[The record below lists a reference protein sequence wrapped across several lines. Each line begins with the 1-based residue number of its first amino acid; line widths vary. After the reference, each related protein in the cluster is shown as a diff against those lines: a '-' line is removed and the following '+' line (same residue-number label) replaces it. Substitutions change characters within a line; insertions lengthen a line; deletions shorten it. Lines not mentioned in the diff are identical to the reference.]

1 MLVQLKHLL
10 ESRLQSLSLLPKLE
24 EEGHIQFLRKEIM
37 RYYEVS
43 PVVEIFFVN
52 TRVIQVSIKD
62 FSYSHDLQMRKY
74 DLLRSLC
81 EAYPKKP
88 ITDIRFFVK

>member
-10 ESRLQSLSLLPKLE
+10 ESRLRSLSLLPKLE
-24 EEGHIQFLRKEIM
+24 EEGRIQLLRKEIT
-37 RYYEVS
+37 RCYEIS
-43 PVVEIFFVN
+43 PVVEISFVN
-52 TRVIQVSIKD
+52 ARIMQVGIKD

-74 DLLRSLC
+74 DLIRSLC

>member
-10 ESRLQSLSLLPKLE
+10 ESRLRSLSLLPKLE
-24 EEGHIQFLRKEIM
+24 EEGRIQLLRKEII

-43 PVVEIFFVN
+43 PVVEISFAN

-62 FSYSHDLQMRKY
+62 FSYSHDLQMRKH
-74 DLLRSLC
+74 DLIRSLN

-88 ITDIRFFVK
+88 TTDIRFFVR